1 MAMIDETEES
11 DLNKQIKKLE
21 TRKSISK
28 NLSII
33 LNSIVLFVV
42 VWNLANLSMFL
53 DLNREGAWVILAALV
68 STIFYH
74 QANTK
79 LLKLKLKV
87 LEKRA
92 SSGQK

>member
-11 DLNKQIKKLE
+11 DLNRQIKKLE

-42 VWNLANLSMFL
+42 LWNLANLSMFL

-68 STIFYH
+68 SAIFYH
-74 QANTK
+74 QADTK
-79 LLKLKLKV
+79 LLKLKLKA
-87 LEKRA
+87 LEKRT
-92 SSGQK
+92 SNKHK

>member
-1 MAMIDETEES
+1 MIDETEES
-11 DLNKQIKKLE
+11 DLNRQIKKLE

-42 VWNLANLSMFL
+42 LWNLANLSMFL

-68 STIFYH
+68 SAIFYH
-74 QANTK
+74 QADTK
-79 LLKLKLKV
+79 LLKLKLKA
-87 LEKRA
+87 LEKRT
-92 SSGQK
+92 SNKHK

>member
-1 MAMIDETEES
+1 MAMTDETEES
-11 DLNKQIKKLE
+11 DLNKRIKKLE
-21 TRKSISK
+21 TRRSISK

-33 LNSIVLFVV
+33 LNSIVLFVIL
-42 VWNLANLSMFL
+42 WNLSNLSMFL

-74 QANTK
+74 QADSK

-87 LEKRA
+87 LEKRT
-92 SSGQK
+92 SNKHK